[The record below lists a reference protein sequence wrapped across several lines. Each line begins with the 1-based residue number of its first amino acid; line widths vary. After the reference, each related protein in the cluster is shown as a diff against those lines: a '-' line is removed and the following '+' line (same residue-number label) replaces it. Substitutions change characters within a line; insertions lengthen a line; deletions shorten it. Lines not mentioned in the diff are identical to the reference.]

1 MDPEVLIKLRLQN
14 RDKEFARSVKVLLRN
29 EAAKAGGVGLSG
41 NIIAGGYNLLVDEFK
56 INVEI
61 ICAGFK
67 DSLVGA
73 FSRNATNNF
82 DVMAKDIL
90 FDRKAELETLYVES
104 MNAVLRTSEDI
115 ARFAEYFSLD
125 KVFDLQLKELLIAV
139 SKVEQEYQKS
149 LGKNL
154 LERVN
159 NEFKNRPLVVV
170 AVITMAAVCAVLMFA
185 KTIGGFN
192 F

>member
-1 MDPEVLIKLRLQN
+1 MDPEVLIRARLQN
-14 RDKEFARSVKVLLRN
+14 RDKEFASSVKKMLRN

-41 NIIAGGYNLLVDEFK
+41 NIVAGGYNLLVNELK

-61 ICAGFK
+61 ICGGFK

-82 DVMAKDIL
+82 DMMAKDI
-90 FDRKAELETLYVES
+90 FIYRKNELETIYKDS
-104 MNAVLRTSEDI
+104 MRAVFRGSEDKT
-115 ARFAEYFSLD
+115 RFEEYFSLD
-125 KVFDLQLKELLIAV
+125 GVFNLQLTELSIV
-139 SKVEQEYQKS
+139 ISKLVQEYQNS

-170 AVITMAAVCAVLMFA
+170 TVMTITAVTSLLAFVKF
-185 KTIGGFN
+185 IGGSN